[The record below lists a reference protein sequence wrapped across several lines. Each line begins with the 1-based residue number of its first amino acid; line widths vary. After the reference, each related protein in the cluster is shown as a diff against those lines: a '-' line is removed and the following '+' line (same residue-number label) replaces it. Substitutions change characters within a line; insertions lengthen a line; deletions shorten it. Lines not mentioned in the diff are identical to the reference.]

1 MKLLSHLDFLKSSL
15 AVGAALVFIAP
26 VLFAAEPTAGAN
38 KVSEEI
44 TAADATENVLIA
56 AEQMPQYPGGDR
68 AVMQFVADHLVYPQ
82 ECADSAI
89 QGRVVVKF
97 VINKDG
103 SIGETQVLRS
113 PHPLLSAEAVRV
125 VKMLSGF
132 QPGMSDGKPV
142 AVWFTL
148 PVHFKLQDN
157 NDSHKALEKL
167 VAIYAE
173 RQQKEYDKFVKM
185 GEQAE
190 VDHNKDYAIAYYKE
204 AFAIMPVR
212 TDMIN
217 RCEKLIGDD
226 KAALADLYK
235 SAYKAIV
242 DGNRLTDDQMTVWTL
257 TADLFE
263 RLDKVEPLDAG
274 QLAILTTA
282 CYIIGDEKRMAN
294 ATKQIY
300 ALKDKADVTDL
311 GTALFLDADL
321 MLRRGDYKGVVK
333 LIQPRLKRLLHPSG
347 EANPTGA
354 LMALAQAQNAL
365 GKSDDARN
373 TLLSTCEAYPEGFA
387 ARMSSLGEDSAS
399 RQVYEDFK
407 KLLGE

>member
-26 VLFAAEPTAGAN
+26 VLFAAEPAAGAN
-38 KVSEEI
+38 NVSEDI

-68 AVMQFVADHLVYPQ
+68 AMLQFVADHLVYPQ

-89 QGRVVVKF
+89 YGRVVVKF
-97 VINKDG
+97 VVKKDG
-103 SIGETQVLRS
+103 SVGETQVLRS

-148 PVHFKLQDN
+148 PVNFRLQDD

-173 RQQKEYDKFVKM
+173 RQQKEYDKFVEL

-212 TDMIN
+212 SDMIN

-242 DGNRLTDDQMTVWTL
+242 DGNRLTDDQMTVWNL
-257 TADLFE
+257 TADLFS

-274 QLAILTTA
+274 QLTTLAAA
-282 CYIIGDEKRMAN
+282 CYIIGDEKRTGV
-294 ATKQIY
+294 ATKKIY
-300 ALKDKADVTDL
+300 ALKDKADVANL
-311 GTALFLDADL
+311 GPALFFDADF
-321 MLRRGDYKGVVK
+321 MLKRGDNKGVVK
-333 LIQPRLKRLLHPSG
+333 LIQPRVKKLLQPSEG
-347 EANPTGA
+347 SNSLSA
-354 LMALAQAQNAL
+354 LFALARAQNAL
-365 GKSDDARN
+365 GKSDEARGILVSARDAFP
-373 TLLSTCEAYPEGFA
+373 ADFA
-387 ARMSSLGEDSAS
+387 TRLNALDAAPDT
-399 RQVYEDFK
+399 RQVFEEFK

>member
-26 VLFAAEPTAGAN
+26 VLFAAEPAAGAN
-38 KVSEEI
+38 NVSEDI

-68 AVMQFVADHLVYPQ
+68 AMLQFVADHLVYPQ

-89 QGRVVVKF
+89 HGRVVVKF
-97 VINKDG
+97 VVKKDG
-103 SIGETQVLRS
+103 SVGETQVLRS

-148 PVHFKLQDN
+148 PVNFRLQDD

-173 RQQKEYDKFVKM
+173 RQQKEYDKFVEL

-212 TDMIN
+212 SDMIN

-242 DGNRLTDDQMTVWTL
+242 DGNRLTDDQMTVWNL
-257 TADLFE
+257 TADLFL

-274 QLAILTTA
+274 QLTTLAAA
-282 CYIIGDEKRMAN
+282 CYIIGDEKRTGV
-294 ATKQIY
+294 ATKKIY
-300 ALKDKADVTDL
+300 ALKDKADVANL
-311 GTALFLDADL
+311 GPALFFDADF
-321 MLRRGDYKGVVK
+321 MLKRGDNKGVVK
-333 LIQPRLKRLLHPSG
+333 LIQPRVKKLLQPSEG
-347 EANPTGA
+347 SNSLSA
-354 LMALAQAQNAL
+354 LFALARAQNAL
-365 GKSDDARN
+365 GKSDEARGILVSARDAFP
-373 TLLSTCEAYPEGFA
+373 ADFA
-387 ARMSSLGEDSAS
+387 TRLNALDAAPDT
-399 RQVYEDFK
+399 RQVFEEFK

>member
-15 AVGAALVFIAP
+15 AVSAALVFIAS
-26 VLFAAEPTAGAN
+26 VLFAAEPAAGAN
-38 KVSEEI
+38 NVFEDI

-68 AVMQFVADHLVYPQ
+68 AVMQFVADHVVYPK

-132 QPGMSDGKPV
+132 KPGMSGGKPV

-148 PVHFKLQDN
+148 PVNFKLRND

-173 RQQKEYDKFVKM
+173 RQQKEYDKFVAL

-212 TDMIN
+212 SDMIN

-242 DGNRLTDDQMTVWTL
+242 DGNRLTDDQMTVWNL
-257 TADLFE
+257 TADLFL

-274 QLAILTTA
+274 QLTTLAAA
-282 CYIIGDEKRMAN
+282 CYIIGDEKHTGV
-294 ATKQIY
+294 ATKKIY
-300 ALKDKADVTDL
+300 ALKDKADVANL
-311 GTALFLDADL
+311 GPALFFDADF
-321 MLRRGDYKGVVK
+321 MLKRGDNKGVVK
-333 LIQPRLKRLLHPSG
+333 LIQPRVKKLLQPSEG
-347 EANPTGA
+347 SNSLSA
-354 LMALAQAQNAL
+354 LFALARAQNAL
-365 GKSDDARN
+365 GKSDEARGILVSARDAFP
-373 TLLSTCEAYPEGFA
+373 ADFA
-387 ARMSSLGEDSAS
+387 TRLNALDAAPDT
-399 RQVYEDFK
+399 RQVFEEFK